1 MSCCSRRGFLTRIVG
16 VGAAAA
22 VSAELAACAATGI
35 YRTTIDSGSVSIELT
50 ELATLMGEGNAAI
63 ISAPGLAEPILI
75 LRHAAGDLAPVDDAP
90 FTAIG
95 SRCTHLG
102 CRVRPT
108 GQVLTCPCHGS
119 AFGLDG
125 HLLRGP
131 AQKPL
136 TRYELEIHEGR
147 LTVSGV

>member
-1 MSCCSRRGFLTRIVG
+1 MSCSRRGFLTRVVG
-16 VGAAAA
+16 VGAGAA
-22 VSAELAACAATGI
+22 VTAEIAACATTGI
-35 YRTTIDSGSVSIELT
+35 YRAAIDNGSVSIELS
-50 ELATLMGEGNAAI
+50 ELAALMGEGNAAI
-63 ISAPGLAEPILI
+63 ISALGLEEPILI
-75 LRHAAGDLAPVDDAP
+75 LRHDAGDLAPVDEAP

-136 TRYELEIHEGR
+136 NRYRLEIHEGR
-147 LTVSGV
+147 LTVHGV